1 MTGKNGKYRLGEVAT
16 VRSGLVLSRKQAR
29 TAGGVRYRALT
40 LRSIEP
46 DGSVDM
52 GALDD
57 YFAVGALP
65 PDHLSQAGDVIVR
78 LTSPYTAVLVDGDTA
93 GLVVSSNF
101 VMVRIH
107 SFLLI
112 PGYLFWLLNTP
123 RARRA
128 VSANAGSNILGA
140 VNPRYFAGMEL
151 SLPSPERQRTI
162 AGLNALARKETALLR
177 RLAAEKK
184 QYCDSVL
191 DALQNGYRKGFPP

>member
-1 MTGKNGKYRLGEVAT
+1 MTEKYEKFRLGEVAT
-16 VRSGLVLSRKQAR
+16 VRSGLVLSRKQSR
-29 TAGGVRYRALT
+29 TPTGVRYRALT
-40 LRSIEP
+40 LRSINP

-107 SFLLI
+107 SFLIL

-128 VSANAGSNILGA
+128 VFANAGSNMLGA

-162 AGLNALARKETALLR
+162 AGMNALSLKEAALLW

-184 QYCDSVL
+184 RYCDSVL

>member
-1 MTGKNGKYRLGEVAT
+1 MDYIELVFDRMAYKFRCFEEKNGKYRLGEVAT

-29 TAGGVRYRALT
+29 TAGGIRYRALT

-107 SFLLI
+107 SCVFQ
-112 PGYLFWLLNTP
+112 G
-123 RARRA
+123 
-128 VSANAGSNILGA
+128 VEVQAN
-140 VNPRYFAGMEL
+140 R
-151 SLPSPERQRTI
+151 
-162 AGLNALARKETALLR
+162 
-177 RLAAEKK
+177 
-184 QYCDSVL
+184 
-191 DALQNGYRKGFPP
+191 